1 MYYDKKKGRRAG
13 VSVFNLSFKFCR
25 EEMHQ
30 LEMAYMGSGNLSLY
44 NNNNKEERNWPSYN
58 NLLMH
63 IGNDIEC
70 SF

>member
-30 LEMAYMGSGNLSLY
+30 LEMAYMGLVCKKMDLHGRFEYDSQCMMFCEFVVI
-44 NNNNKEERNWPSYN
+44 K
-58 NLLMH
+58 
-63 IGNDIEC
+63 
-70 SF
+70 